1 MKVKFPLDDFGLPVL
16 NEPAIGTLRQL
27 GKLTLALSVLLCLVD
42 ARARFVPPSHARIV
56 ERMRM
61 AA

>member
-1 MKVKFPLDDFGLPVL
+1 L
-16 NEPAIGTLRQL
+16 NELAIGTLRLL

-42 ARARFVPPSHARIV
+42 ARARFDPPSDARIV